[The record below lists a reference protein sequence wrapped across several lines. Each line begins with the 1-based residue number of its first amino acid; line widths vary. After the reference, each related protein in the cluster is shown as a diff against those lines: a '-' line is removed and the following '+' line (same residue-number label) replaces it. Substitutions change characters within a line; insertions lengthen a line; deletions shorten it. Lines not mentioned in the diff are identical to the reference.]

1 MANADNIE
9 SVIMK
14 TFTEASETGF
24 ESDRVQAILNQTEL
38 SLKKQKDDFG
48 WRMIMNLTH
57 GWNHV
62 SNPLD
67 LLTINPILDRF
78 RQDIQNP
85 SFLKN
90 KVKEYFV
97 GNQHRLTLT
106 MSPKEDYLEKQEEVL
121 QNLEDSL
128 VKKLSPEARNKA
140 IEQGTVWKC
149 TNFSVLQILREIDFC
164 GFSASKSAIS
174 TVLVSLNI
182 SFGYFLFNLPGL
194 KYAKNQNSG
203 PLKLLIW

>member
-1 MANADNIE
+1 MTNADNIE
-9 SVIMK
+9 NVIMN

-24 ESDRVQAILNQTEL
+24 DADRVQAILNQTEL

-140 IEQGTVWKC
+140 IEQGTVWKF
-149 TNFSVLQILREIDFC
+149 TNFSALLLREIDFC

-182 SFGYFLFNLPGL
+182 SFGYF
-194 KYAKNQNSG
+194 
-203 PLKLLIW
+203 